1 MTPPVAPPPAPAPAA
16 TPLGRP
22 ITPTAVILVAANLVP
37 LAGVL
42 FFGWSVF
49 ATLLL
54 FWVENVIVGVF
65 NILRMLTAMP
75 RSAAMWAV
83 KAFMIPFFTFHY
95 GMFVFVHGVFVLQLF
110 GGVHIRGFPTP
121 MMFIDAIRE
130 AGIAPAAWGLAL
142 SHGVSFAFNYIGAGQ
157 YKTALLPQL
166 MFRPYG
172 RVMVMHVVIL
182 VGGFLVQMLGS
193 PVIALA
199 LLVVLKTGLDL
210 VAHLREHAPRPV
222 VGRGVVSIAGES

>member
-1 MTPPVAPPPAPAPAA
+1 MTPPVRPAPTPARA
-16 TPLGRP
+16 ARP
-22 ITPTAVILVAANLVP
+22 ITPTGVILVAANLVP

-42 FFGWSVF
+42 FLGWSVF

-54 FWVENVIVGVF
+54 FWAENVIVGVF
-65 NILRMLTAMP
+65 NVLRMLTAMP
-75 RSAAMWAV
+75 RSAALWAV

-110 GGVHIRGFPTP
+110 GGVHARGFPTP
-121 MMFIDAIRE
+121 AVFLDAIRA
-130 AGIAPAAWGLAL
+130 AGIAPAVWGLAL
-142 SHGVSFAFNYIGAGQ
+142 SHGVSFAFNYVGAGQ
-157 YKTALLPQL
+157 YQTALLPQL

-210 VAHLREHAPRPV
+210 AAHVREHAPRPLV
-222 VGRGVVSIAGES
+222 DRGVASIAGES